1 MKKITNYLSVLA
13 VMIIISSFSS
23 CCALTPPSKQAFYEI
38 KIYHVYGSQ
47 EGKVDTFLKDV
58 YLPALHKAGIA
69 KVGVFKP
76 IETDV
81 LAGKM
86 IFVFIPFNSI
96 DQYLSLAETL
106 SKDKQYVEKG
116 ASFLNAPY
124 NEPPYNRHESIL
136 LKAFKNMPQ
145 PFFPEY
151 SNSVSERVYEL
162 RSYES
167 ATEELAIKKIHMFNE
182 GGEIDI
188 FTKYGF
194 NAVFYGEVLAGK
206 SKPNLMYMTTFANMQ
221 SRDDHWTAFGA
232 SAEWKALSPKEEYKN
247 TVSYIDRYLL
257 RPTNYSDF

>member
-1 MKKITNYLSVLA
+1 MKKTANYLSILLIM
-13 VMIIISSFSS
+13 MIVSSFSS
-23 CCALTPPSKQAFYEI
+23 GYAQTQPSNQAFYEI
-38 KIYHVYGSQ
+38 KIYYVYGSQ
-47 EGKVDTFLKDV
+47 ERKVEAFLKDA

-76 IETDV
+76 LETDIQS
-81 LAGKM
+81 GKM
-86 IFVFIPFNSI
+86 IFVFIPFSSI
-96 DQYLSLAETL
+96 DQYLSLAQTL
-106 SKDKQYVEKG
+106 SNDKQYVEQG

-136 LKAFKNMPQ
+136 LKAFKDMPQ

-151 SNSVSERVYEL
+151 SNPVSERVYEL
-162 RSYES
+162 ISYES
-167 ATEELAIKKIHMFNE
+167 ATEELAVKKIHMFNE

-206 SKPNLMYMTTFANMQ
+206 SKPNLMYMTTFRNMQ
-221 SRDDHWTAFGA
+221 SRDDLWRIFGA
-232 SAEWKALSPKEEYKN
+232 SPEWRALSPKEEYAN

-257 RPTNYSDF
+257 RPTSYSDF